1 MIRLLC
7 LFIVL
12 GLVTTQVACGQ
23 DVGFLQDV
31 ATRLNQERIRHRLKP
46 LKYNKTLEKSA
57 QAHAEWMARNQRM
70 EHLEEAPASLEEHKT
85 SNQHPANRIINAG
98 FFSWDDL
105 FVVETGA
112 NGHAV
117 NPRPN
122 TNDRVGEII
131 AKGAG
136 AGAGHPATQPPSI
149 VPGWMNSPGHR
160 KTILM
165 PQYQEFGIGTSC
177 IGNDTYWCVVFA
189 KPKT

>member
-1 MIRLLC
+1 MSRLLC
-7 LFIVL
+7 LVIVL
-12 GLVTTQVACGQ
+12 VLVTTQVACGQ
-23 DVGFLQDV
+23 DVGFLKDV

-98 FFSWDDL
+98 YFSWDDL

-117 NPRPN
+117 NPRPD

-131 AKGAG
+131 AKG

-177 IGNDTYWCVVFA
+177 TGNDTYWCVVFA
-189 KPKT
+189 KPKK

>member
-1 MIRLLC
+1 MSRLLC

-12 GLVTTQVACGQ
+12 VLVTTQVTCGQ
-23 DVGFLQDV
+23 DVGFLKDV
-31 ATRLNQERIRHRLKP
+31 ANRLNQERIRHRLKP

-98 FFSWDDL
+98 YFSWDDL

-117 NPRPN
+117 NPRPD

-136 AGAGHPATQPPSI
+136 AGHPATQPSSI